1 MTRSI
6 GSGYGYGYG
15 YDGQMSDPQ
24 GMPLTG
30 NAPWGW
36 GTTGHA
42 ANRHCPLEPAPA
54 SVRAAARSKRAPIRA
69 AWPSAALSA
78 ALRGGWGACG
88 LSAAKKKVSA
98 KNSARSGQKR
108 PILSTVWSA
117 VKRKLAAEINRVI
130 PG

>member
-1 MTRSI
+1 MNRSI

-54 SVRAAARSKRAPIRA
+54 P
-69 AWPSAALSA
+69 
-78 ALRGGWGACG
+78 
-88 LSAAKKKVSA
+88 
-98 KNSARSGQKR
+98 
-108 PILSTVWSA
+108 
-117 VKRKLAAEINRVI
+117 VI
-130 PG
+130 PGLPWLFVFFPAPQGARGGRPRGRGLAWGTTWGRARPPRGLFGEMGLGRGGVDRA

>member
-1 MTRSI
+1 MRQLRGSRASELSRKTRRPRRAVNRCEQQGRERKVTRSI

-54 SVRAAARSKRAPIRA
+54 PVTSPPSVEWKE
-69 AWPSAALSA
+69 PSGSA
-78 ALRGGWGACG
+78 ESVCVYLY
-88 LSAAKKKVSA
+88 
-98 KNSARSGQKR
+98 
-108 PILSTVWSA
+108 
-117 VKRKLAAEINRVI
+117 
-130 PG
+130 

>member
-1 MTRSI
+1 MHFAEWRALRGRFFTPWPPFDEMHLPPYLGVVHMGGCSCDPAPRNPLKRTGPDLNRCEQQGRERKVTRSI

-42 ANRHCPLEPAPA
+42 ANRHCPLE
-54 SVRAAARSKRAPIRA
+54 
-69 AWPSAALSA
+69 
-78 ALRGGWGACG
+78 
-88 LSAAKKKVSA
+88 
-98 KNSARSGQKR
+98 
-108 PILSTVWSA
+108 
-117 VKRKLAAEINRVI
+117 
-130 PG
+130 

>member
-15 YDGQMSDPQ
+15 HDGQMSDPQ

-54 SVRAAARSKRAPIRA
+54 SVTSP
-69 AWPSAALSA
+69 PSAEWKEPSGSA
-78 ALRGGWGACG
+78 ESVCVTKLVSIRRMLPPLRG
-88 LSAAKKKVSA
+88 
-98 KNSARSGQKR
+98 
-108 PILSTVWSA
+108 PI
-117 VKRKLAAEINRVI
+117 K
-130 PG
+130 P

>member
-42 ANRHCPLEPAPA
+42 ANRHCPLEPVPAPVNF
-54 SVRAAARSKRAPIRA
+54 VRT
-69 AWPSAALSA
+69 AWLDTSLV
-78 ALRGGWGACG
+78 L
-88 LSAAKKKVSA
+88 VS
-98 KNSARSGQKR
+98 
-108 PILSTVWSA
+108 
-117 VKRKLAAEINRVI
+117 
-130 PG
+130 

>member
-1 MTRSI
+1 VNRSI

-42 ANRHCPLEPAPA
+42 ANRHCPPGNGGSGALGRCPSRSAPLPPLTPAAAANQAPLALLLAIGYWEPA
-54 SVRAAARSKRAPIRA
+54 
-69 AWPSAALSA
+69 
-78 ALRGGWGACG
+78 
-88 LSAAKKKVSA
+88 
-98 KNSARSGQKR
+98 
-108 PILSTVWSA
+108 
-117 VKRKLAAEINRVI
+117 
-130 PG
+130 